1 MDKLLQKL
9 SKMFGNKKNKTTAIV
24 IGAGMRGYGYSYYQ
38 RIKPDRFRVIAVA
51 DPKKYQREKL
61 QTLCGISDDMAFK
74 DWREVVEREKFAECV
89 IICTQDKLHKE
100 PTVAFAKKGYHILL
114 EKPMATTE
122 EDCREIV
129 RVCKENNVFLTV
141 CHVLRYTPWVRK
153 IKELIDSGAIGDVVN
168 IQHLEPVGY
177 WHFAHSYVRG
187 NWHNESESSPSLL
200 AKCCHDVDLV
210 CHWMGERKC
219 QRVSSFGHLS
229 HFNKENKPKKAANR
243 CLECPKELES
253 KCPYSAK
260 KIYIEDGIKASNTG
274 WPVFVLTAGP
284 PDIENVTE
292 ALRTGPYGRCVYD
305 MDNDVMSQQVV
316 NMQFTVGATASL
328 SMIGFTGSVCTREV
342 NVFGT
347 KGEIRYKDGDESV
360 SQVDFTTRRRYK
372 HKLESKSGPLSG
384 HGGGDQ
390 VLIESFVSAIY
401 HKDFSKID
409 TGADETLASH
419 LVVFAAEKARK
430 ENRVV
435 TINEDMSFE

>member
-1 MDKLLQKL
+1 MSDSEGKL
-9 SKMFGNKKNKTTAIV
+9 TTAIV
-24 IGAGMRGYGYSYYQ
+24 IGAGQRGFGYAHYQ
-38 RIKPDRFRVIAVA
+38 EEKPEEFRVIAVA
-51 DPKKYQREKL
+51 DPKKYQRERL
-61 QTLCGISDDMAFK
+61 QTLCNIADDMVFQ
-74 DWREVVEREKFAECV
+74 DWREVAERERFADCV
-89 IICTQDKLHKE
+89 MICTQDQQHKE
-100 PTVAFAKKGYHILL
+100 PAVVFAKKGYHILL

-187 NWHNESESSPSLL
+187 NWHKESESSPSLL

-210 CHWMGERKC
+210 CHWMGEKKC
-219 QRVSSFGHLS
+219 QKVSSFGHLS

-243 CLECPKELES
+243 CLDCPKEVES
-253 KCPYSAK
+253 KCPYSAVE
-260 KIYIEDGIKASNTG
+260 IYINNGIKSFNKG
-274 WPVFVLTAGP
+274 WPVSVLTSGP

-292 ALRTGPYGRCVYD
+292 ALRTGPYGRCVFD

-316 NMQFTVGATASL
+316 NMQFTGGATASL
-328 SMIGFTGSVCTREV
+328 SMIGFTESICAREV

-347 KGEIRYKDGDESV
+347 KGEIRYKDGNGSV
-360 SQVDFTTRRRYK
+360 LQVDFTTGQRYH
-372 HKLESKSGPLSG
+372 HKLESRNRGPLSG
-384 HGGGDQ
+384 HGGADYC
-390 VLIESFVSAIY
+390 LMENFESALY
-401 HKDFSKID
+401 HKDFSKIH

-435 TINEDMSFE
+435 TINEDMSILAN

>member
-9 SKMFGNKKNKTTAIV
+9 SKMSGNEKNKTTAIV

-38 RIKPDRFRVIAVA
+38 RMKPDRFRVIAVA

-74 DWREVVEREKFAECV
+74 DWREVVEKEKFADCV

-122 EDCREIV
+122 EDCRKIV
-129 RVCKENNVFLTV
+129 RVCKENNVFLSV

-316 NMQFTVGATASL
+316 NMQFTGGATASL

-347 KGEIRYKDGDESV
+347 KGEIRYKDGNESV
-360 SQVDFTTRRRYK
+360 SQVDFTTRRRCTY
-372 HKLESKSGPLSG
+372 LFT
-384 HGGGDQ
+384 
-390 VLIESFVSAIY
+390 VLTNINLRAKVDHSQGM
-401 HKDFSKID
+401 
-409 TGADETLASH
+409 GAETR
-419 LVVFAAEKARK
+419 F
-430 ENRVV
+430 
-435 TINEDMSFE
+435 

>member
-1 MDKLLQKL
+1 
-9 SKMFGNKKNKTTAIV
+9 
-24 IGAGMRGYGYSYYQ
+24 
-38 RIKPDRFRVIAVA
+38 
-51 DPKKYQREKL
+51 
-61 QTLCGISDDMAFK
+61 MAFK
-74 DWREVVEREKFAECV
+74 DWREVVEKEKFADCV

-122 EDCREIV
+122 EDCRKIV
-129 RVCKENNVFLTV
+129 RVCKENNVFLSV

-316 NMQFTVGATASL
+316 NMQFTGGATASL

-347 KGEIRYKDGDESV
+347 KGEIRYKDGNESV
-360 SQVDFTTRRRYK
+360 SQVDFTTRRRCTYLFTVLIKVSNKSVGESLVTRDQEVSVSTIFIDK

-401 HKDFSKID
+401 HKDFSKIH

>member
-9 SKMFGNKKNKTTAIV
+9 SKMSGNEKNKTTAIV

-38 RIKPDRFRVIAVA
+38 RMKPDRFRVIAVA

-74 DWREVVEREKFAECV
+74 DWREVVEKEKFADCV

-129 RVCKENNVFLTV
+129 RVCKENNVFLSV

-316 NMQFTVGATASL
+316 NMQFTGGATASL

-342 NVFGT
+342 SVFGT

-360 SQVDFTTRRRYK
+360 SQVDFTTRRRCTY
-372 HKLESKSGPLSG
+372 LFT
-384 HGGGDQ
+384 
-390 VLIESFVSAIY
+390 VLTNINLRAKVDHSQGMGV
-401 HKDFSKID
+401 
-409 TGADETLASH
+409 ETR
-419 LVVFAAEKARK
+419 F
-430 ENRVV
+430 
-435 TINEDMSFE
+435 